1 MAEYINKEAVRDSL
15 YEADAILMSGLKIL
29 NQFPAAD
36 VAPVRHGRWIKRGY
50 ACGDNE
56 YECSVCHET
65 EWRPSAIRL
74 KYCPYCG
81 CKMLEDSDGKK

>member
-1 MAEYINKEAVRDSL
+1 MAEYINKEAARDAH

-36 VAPVRHGRWIKRGY
+36 VAPVRHGQWIKRGY
-50 ACGDNE
+50 ACGENE

-65 EWRPSAIRL
+65 EWRTSASRM
-74 KYCPYCG
+74 KYCMFCG
-81 CKMLEDSDGKK
+81 ARMDGGESNA